1 MVVAFNVVW
10 GVYAMVNR
18 DTILTVQS
26 AILLTYGCIMV
37 AVKLYSDRL
46 TRTTAVDK
54 VSTSDNT
61 PPTM

>member
-1 MVVAFNVVW
+1 MVGGLLVADVL
-10 GVYAMVNR
+10 
-18 DTILTVQS
+18 ILTVQS